1 MVVRFLRLSLH
12 IIAGVLL
19 LGQASAFASPDITVH
34 GFGTLGMNL
43 ADNDSLGYRINI
55 SKEGTFDGDINV
67 KGASVLGLQI
77 KSQFNEALSFTLQAT
92 ARERAEDKFSNLAD
106 WAYFSYKPSDQWKLR
121 AGRLGLDVFLLSDYL
136 NVAFAY
142 LWTHPPVEFY
152 GQVPFYHFD
161 GADVSYTTSFAGGEL
176 NTRLFAG
183 QTDFAFADNT
193 ENYILDVSP
202 IVGGTVAWQG
212 EEWRIKLGA
221 SGVRFDEEFSFL
233 PLYREAYEQAA
244 QMGWAEAGHTAGKLK
259 MNGSW
264 IKYLSLGAAYD
275 SADWMIQAE
284 ASVTESESDVL
295 TSSYSGYFSLG
306 RKFDSLTLY
315 SVASFSRN
323 NQDMLK
329 APEAPAPA
337 LVPLQ
342 QASQAFFDRLT
353 IEQSSISVGGRW
365 NIRHNI
371 ALKGQIERTWV
382 EPYGSILFET
392 RSTPQSKE
400 IVDSLT
406 LQMDF
411 IF

>member
-1 MVVRFLRLSLH
+1 M
-12 IIAGVLL
+12 
-19 LGQASAFASPDITVH
+19 
-34 GFGTLGMNL
+34 
-43 ADNDSLGYRINI
+43 
-55 SKEGTFDGDINV
+55 
-67 KGASVLGLQI
+67 
-77 KSQFNEALSFTLQAT
+77 
-92 ARERAEDKFSNLAD
+92 
-106 WAYFSYKPSDQWKLR
+106 
-121 AGRLGLDVFLLSDYL
+121 
-136 NVAFAY
+136 
-142 LWTHPPVEFY
+142 
-152 GQVPFYHFD
+152 
-161 GADVSYTTSFAGGEL
+161 SYTTSFAGGEL